1 MNSTLKEHWGCL
13 TMILLFIGFIIFLF
27 FVNNHHDN
35 KQPEPTLGK
44 YIYLD
49 INETLHARRHC
60 PAIGK
65 QAGELGSSDR
75 TVTRIPVEKLTFSML
90 DYCCSRCVSDASY
103 ERFQEIIQA
112 NDTSLTPP
120 SRRKYYE

>member
-1 MNSTLKEHWGCL
+1 
-13 TMILLFIGFIIFLF
+13 MILLFIGFIIFLF

-49 INETLHARRHC
+49 INETLHVRRHC

-65 QAGELGSSDR
+65 QAGELGSADR
-75 TVTRIPVEKLTFSML
+75 TVTRISIDEVDVSML
-90 DYCCSRCVSDASY
+90 DYTCSRCVNDEIY
-103 ERFQEIIQA
+103 EQLLKMVQNE
-112 NDTSLTPP
+112 
-120 SRRKYYE
+120 